1 MLNVGGVSILR
12 DPNRIKPFLE
22 NLEKLWLRYP
32 DYRFGQ
38 LIYLLAGEIGQDI
51 FFPEEG
57 AWINAIERLI
67 AEYDEYERNNPK
79 IEYKDVDL
87 YEIVEELMNLK
98 NTNKYKMKN
107 G

>member
-1 MLNVGGVSILR
+1 MR
-12 DPNRIKPFLE
+12 DKNRIKPFLE
-22 NLEKLWLRYP
+22 NLEELWLRYP

-38 LIYLLAGEIGQDI
+38 LIYLLADKIEQDI
-51 FFPEEG
+51 FFPEEDK
-57 AWINAIERLI
+57 WINTIDRLI

-87 YEIVEELMNLK
+87 YEIVEELMNVK